1 MSRFGWGGDQWFDDN
16 GKPLSRGK
24 LYFYEVGSSTPKA
37 TYSNSS
43 LTTANTWPV
52 VLDADGRQPDVFFG
66 GAAKLVVQSAAGVQI
81 DTSDPVY
88 PVQSTVTVV
97 VGDEAG
103 VTVETWDDLMLI
115 ESDTD
120 FSICTMLGF
129 NEPGDGGGGVF
140 YWDSTSVATADIGTI
155 VQPTATVGAGRW
167 LRVYSGPV
175 SIKWFGAVGDGSTD
189 DWAAYRNTLR
199 FCSLNGKTMYIPEGT
214 FFIGIGQGGMS
225 ILGSLRMIGDG
236 YNSIILRE
244 EVQDENAAAVIAYTS
259 STRLDY
265 IELEGV
271 HFKGQYDSVQWSGT
285 TACVGASN
293 IDNVIIK
300 DCYFS
305 DIFSFATGFTN
316 CESVVMT
323 GNTISN
329 TGRDGLRTTACTLV
343 VVSNNTLSRT
353 FDDAIAIHTNDS
365 VTTELLL
372 KTQIVITGNNLSE
385 CSRGI
390 VALGGQDVNITGNT
404 LVRCGLGGIV
414 VIHKAAGAEGENT
427 PYNINIANN
436 VIVDMLPQVWS
447 ADNWVTYDWRS
458 VITPADAVRAIEVSG
473 PSSANPGVGT
483 YEISS
488 NGYPL
493 QPYGLVSLLNCTA
506 AANYAT
512 TGVVNIDGNTISRTI
527 EFGGM
532 FSDAGYGLPWA
543 KNGTCPD
550 LSYDSAS
557 GKVVGVALSGKF
569 ADVVLANNTFSGL
582 YDGIAFTGTTNSG
595 ANGYCHSMSIKNNS
609 FVDIQV
615 AALANINDSDSLYMD
630 FGSITIASNKFDL
643 DPFYLGIEDQDQ
655 TVHVDTKFRR
665 DNGSWNITGIQG
677 LDYRVR
683 ACFITRGVVTGSVVM
698 QHNSFKNLSVIIG
711 ENVDTTISQPATLIF
726 GQNVLHIGIGSTDV
740 ALGNNNLGIAQRL
753 LLGQW
758 TVFAYYDADIASP
771 DFGEYQTTVYSSSTV
786 PASGYYTLG
795 HVVVKANPTSGTYF
809 YLVRATSGTN
819 HVVGTDWLEIDAV

>member
-189 DWAAYRNTLR
+189 DWAAYRLTLR
-199 FCSLNGKTMYIPEGT
+199 FCSLNGKTMYIPEGE
-214 FFIGIGQGGMS
+214 FFIGIGQGGMVL
-225 ILGSLRMIGDG
+225 LGSLRMVGEG

-244 EVQDENAAAVIAYTS
+244 EVQDENASAVVAYTS

-265 IELEGV
+265 LEINGV
-271 HFKGQYDSVQWSGT
+271 HFKGQYDTIQWSGT
-285 TACVGASN
+285 TVCVGASN
-293 IDNVIIK
+293 IDNVAITN
-300 DCYFS
+300 CFFS
-305 DIFSFATGFTN
+305 DTFSFATAFSN
-316 CESVVMT
+316 CESVLFS
-323 GNTISN
+323 GNSLNN
-329 TGRDGLRTTACTLV
+329 TGRDGLRVAGCNRVTVT
-343 VVSNNTLSRT
+343 NNTLNRT
-353 FDDAIAIHTNDS
+353 FDDAIAIHTNDAVS
-365 VTTELLL
+365 TNLLT
-372 KTQIVITGNNLSE
+372 KTQIVITGNNLTE

-390 VALGGQDVNITGNT
+390 VAFGGQDITITGNT
-404 LVRCGLGGIV
+404 LVRCGLAGISV
-414 VIHKAAGAEGENT
+414 LHSSAGPEGENT
-427 PYNINIANN
+427 PYNINISSNT
-436 VIVDMLPQVWS
+436 IVDMLPQVWS

-458 VITPADAVRAIEVSG
+458 VITPYVPVAAIQITGTASNN
-473 PSSANPGVGT
+473 AAIKT
-483 YEISS
+483 YEIDGS
-488 NGYPL
+488 GYPL
-493 QPYGLVSLLNCTA
+493 QPYGLISALDSNGPA
-506 AANYAT
+506 SIAT
-512 TGVVNIDGNTISRTI
+512 TGVLNIQGNNISRTI
-527 EFGGM
+527 QFGGM
-532 FSDAGYGLPWA
+532 FSDAGYGDPWA
-543 KNGTCPD
+543 KNGVCPD
-550 LSYDSAS
+550 LSYD
-557 GKVVGVALSGKF
+557 ALSGQVIGVELSGDF
-569 ADVVLANNTFSGL
+569 ADVSVSDNVFSGL
-582 YDGIAFTGTTNSG
+582 YEGIAFRGTYSSG
-595 ANGYCHSMSIKNNS
+595 ANSRCHSMDIRNNK
-609 FVDIQV
+609 FTDIQI
-615 AALANINDSDSLYMD
+615 AALANTNPYDALYMD
-630 FGSITIASNKFDL
+630 FGTITITGNSFDL
-643 DPFYLGIEDQDQ
+643 DPFYLGLEDYDQ
-655 TVHVDTKFRR
+655 TIHVDTKKRR
-665 DNGSWNITGIQG
+665 DNGSWNISG
-677 LDYRVR
+677 LTAVYYRMR
-683 ACFITRGVVTGSVVM
+683 ACFITQGVVTGSIVM
-698 QHNSFKNLSVIIG
+698 QHNSFKNVSMIIG
-711 ENVDTTISQPATLIF
+711 ENVGTTLSEPATLVF

-740 ALGNNNLGIAQRL
+740 ALGNNNLGIAQRVR
-753 LLGQW
+753 LGQW
-758 TVFAYYDADIASP
+758 TSFVYYDSDIASP
-771 DFGEYQTTVYSSSTV
+771 DFGEYQTTLYCSSTV
-786 PASGYYTLG
+786 PTTGYYTLG
-795 HVVVKANPTSGTYF
+795 HMVVRANPTSGSFF
-809 YLVRATSGTN
+809 YLVRATSGTA